1 MNDKTIEQEIRL
13 ALSLG
18 FALLALL
25 GAGWGGY
32 TYRGYTDAQRAAS
45 QAVEASVQAAAGA
58 LKRDSQ
64 SLSDRRSTI
73 AKTEPAVSAL
83 RGWHGG
89 LQRKENHAE
98 TAQEGPGCDS
108 DPWGSPEYLRV
119 LGDAARAGN
128 QALDTASDVLGA
140 VQEHP

>member
-1 MNDKTIEQEIRL
+1 MIYGIGVRL
-13 ALSLG
+13 VATALAIAIS
-18 FALLALL
+18 
-25 GAGWGGY
+25 GWGGWL
-32 TYRGYTDAQRAAS
+32 YRGYTDAQRAAS
-45 QAVEASVQAAAGA
+45 QAVEASVKAAGAA

-64 SLSDRRSTI
+64 SLSDRRSAI
-73 AKTEPAVSAL
+73 AKTEPAVATL
-83 RGWHGG
+83 RGWQGG
-89 LQRKENHAE
+89 LKRKENHAE
-98 TAQEGPGCDS
+98 TAQEGRGCDS

>member
-1 MNDKTIEQEIRL
+1 MIYGIGVRL
-13 ALSLG
+13 VAAAL
-18 FALLALL
+18 AIAI
-25 GAGWGGY
+25 AGWGGWL
-32 TYRGYTDAQRAAS
+32 YRGYTDAQRAAS
-45 QAVEASVQAAAGA
+45 QAVEASVKAAGAA

-64 SLSDRRSTI
+64 SLSDRRSAI
-73 AKTEPAVSAL
+73 AKTEPTLTAL
-83 RGWHGG
+83 RGWRGG
-89 LQRKENHAE
+89 LNERTERKENHAE

-140 VQEHP
+140 VPEPP